1 MDNTKFLGE
10 KQVFSASFYETT
22 TQLFDIVLTNLE
34 REEDHGANMQNQ
46 LMELYA
52 ILDRLVFDLVAN
64 SRDLLS
70 LS

>member
-1 MDNTKFLGE
+1 M
-10 KQVFSASFYETT
+10 
-22 TQLFDIVLTNLE
+22 LTNLE
-34 REEDHGANMQNQ
+34 REEDHGANMQHQ

-52 ILDRLVFDLVAN
+52 ILDRLLFDLVAN